1 MLLLGF
7 FFHSVTFAF
16 FMISKNSPEFCALLG
31 LCYYQNLLTHA
42 LSVSGSCGFDTLK
55 KTAFFSPRMR
65 LGEEIGIL
73 ARHISFLL
81 PLTLAPLKTFT
92 HYQPSYPSLPFEAL
106 ISLSLPPTLSLSH
119 EVFPS

>member
-1 MLLLGF
+1 MIYLLLLGF

-65 LGEEIGIL
+65 LGEEIKREERRIL
-73 ARHISFLL
+73 GFWLV
-81 PLTLAPLKTFT
+81 T
-92 HYQPSYPSLPFEAL
+92 
-106 ISLSLPPTLSLSH
+106 SH
-119 EVFPS
+119 FYSH